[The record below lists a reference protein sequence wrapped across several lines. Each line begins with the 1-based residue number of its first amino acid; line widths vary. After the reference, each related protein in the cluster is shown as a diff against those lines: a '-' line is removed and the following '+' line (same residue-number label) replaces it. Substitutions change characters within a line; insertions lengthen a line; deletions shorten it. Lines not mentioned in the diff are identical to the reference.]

1 MSYFFNNNIIN
12 TLDND
17 IEEQIKLS
25 FNTTTIG
32 TPINGLMLADK
43 DGTEDKVQVM
53 KANDNIDDLLDEIR
67 QSLPSVP
74 AGGYRRRRHRK
85 SRRSRRPR
93 KSRRSKRSKRS
104 RRSRRRH

>member
-17 IEEQIKLS
+17 IEEQIKAN

-43 DGTEDKVQVM
+43 DGTEAKVQVI

-67 QSLPSVP
+67 QSLPSSD
-74 AGGYRRRRHRK
+74 GGYRRRR
-85 SRRSRRPR
+85 SRRPKRSRRPR
-93 KSRRSKRSKRS
+93 KSRRSKRSRRS